1 MNLGRIRVFL
11 IYNMLV
17 IYINLMI
24 LRINFFFNLR
34 LILGNVWGNGFY
46 ISLFYD
52 VKYFGDFLVMIIYN
66 DVCFSCNVLMLECI
80 NMVIKYI
87 GLFLLKK

>member
-1 MNLGRIRVFL
+1 MYVNLI
-11 IYNMLV
+11 
-17 IYINLMI
+17 I
-24 LRINFFFNLR
+24 LRINFLINLWF
-34 LILGNVWGNGFY
+34 LLGNIWGNGFY

-66 DVCFSCNVLMLECI
+66 DVCYSCNVLMLVCI

-87 GLFLLKK
+87 GWFFIMKIFYNNFIYLKWIFF